1 MPIDHACKIYLPSPI
16 TFSLFA
22 DEQYMGNIL
31 HSTALLLIFYWVL
44 GYYAFGAGAFIHIL
58 LAMAVMI
65 IALRVVIGNRA
76 IIE

>member
-1 MPIDHACKIYLPSPI
+1 
-16 TFSLFA
+16 
-22 DEQYMGNIL
+22 MGNIL

-58 LAMAVMI
+58 LAMAVI
-65 IALRVVIGNRA
+65 VIALRALIGNRA